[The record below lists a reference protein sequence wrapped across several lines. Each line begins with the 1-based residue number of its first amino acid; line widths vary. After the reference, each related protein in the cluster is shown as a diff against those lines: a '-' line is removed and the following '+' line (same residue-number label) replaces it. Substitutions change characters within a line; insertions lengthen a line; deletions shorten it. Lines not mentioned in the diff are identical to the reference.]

1 MTEIKKVINELKN
14 KNQMVSGLDRNLLNK
29 EILCIPGCEICGG
42 SGYYRVQ
49 VPVDDPGF
57 GKMLIC
63 QNVDRSTLPG
73 IAPIG
78 LVREEIS
85 SLTWDVLVNEPGV
98 KKSIQAVRETIKRG
112 HGWVF
117 LYGGFGVGKTFIQK
131 IAVAEVIRSG
141 KEAAYV
147 RMAEILDH
155 LRESFQEGIQESEN
169 ERLDYW
175 SKIPVLAIDEFD
187 RARNTEYMNE
197 RRFVLMDRRYEGATR
212 ENSIT
217 ILSSNEDP
225 SNLPG
230 YLYDRVRDGRFKII
244 CLSGESFRPGMNY
257 TEPENDQDKL
267 C

>member
-1 MTEIKKVINELKN
+1 MTEIKKVINKLKD
-14 KNQMVSGLDRNLLNK
+14 KNQMASGLDRNLLNK
-29 EILCIPGCEICGG
+29 EILCIPDCEICGG

-49 VPVDDPGF
+49 VPFDDPRF

-73 IAPIG
+73 ISPIG
-78 LVREEIS
+78 LDRSEIS
-85 SLTWDVLVNEPGV
+85 SLTWDILVNEPGIGLAINTV
-98 KKSIQAVRETIKRG
+98 KETLERG
-112 HGWVF
+112 FGWVF

-141 KEAAYV
+141 KDAAYV

-169 ERLDYW
+169 ERLAYW
-175 SKIPVLAIDEFD
+175 SKLPILAIDEFD

-197 RRFVLMDRRYEGATR
+197 RRFVLMDRRYEGAAR

-230 YLYDRVRDGRFKII
+230 YLYDRVCDGRFKII

-257 TEPENDQDKL
+257 TEPEND
-267 C
+267 